1 MTSQTHHLLVVAAG
15 TGGHV
20 IPGLAVARE
29 MQARGW
35 TVSWLGTT
43 HGIENTLVPAAGL
56 PLVRVAFA
64 GLRGKGAWHSIKGAL
79 RLPLALWKCGRTIV
93 LSKAQVVL
101 GMGGYVCVPAG
112 FAAFLLR
119 RPLVLMN
126 ADARLLLSNQLLRPL
141 AKKIVFGFDG
151 LSASQVDAVVTGN
164 PVRKAIADLPNPESR
179 FVGRSGP
186 LKLLIVGGSL
196 GARILNQ
203 TLPQALALIP
213 AEQRPLVTHQTGSAE
228 RDAVAAAYAALG
240 ISAQVLAFIDDMP
253 GHLADCDVVVCR
265 AGAITVSELCAAGAA
280 AVLVP
285 LVVGSTSHQRDNAA
299 WMATHDAAWHLP
311 QPECTAQ
318 RLAELLMGLGRER
331 LLTVARN
338 ARSLA
343 QPEATHRVARVLEDM
358 VAA

>member
-1 MTSQTHHLLVVAAG
+1 
-15 TGGHV
+15 
-20 IPGLAVARE
+20 

-64 GLRGKGAWHSIKGAL
+64 GLRGKGAWHAIKGAL
-79 RLPLALWKCGRTIV
+79 RLPLALWKCGRTIA

-119 RPLVLMN
+119 KPLVLMN
-126 ADARLLLSNQLLRPL
+126 ADARLLLSNRLLRPL
-141 AKKIVFGFDG
+141 ASQIAFGFEG
-151 LSASQVDAVVTGN
+151 PSAEQANAVVTGN
-164 PVRKAIADLPNPESR
+164 PVRKAIADLPIPESR
-179 FVGRSGP
+179 FEGRSGP

-196 GARILNQ
+196 GARVLNQ
-203 TLPQALALIP
+203 TLPQALAFIP
-213 AEQRPLVTHQTGSAE
+213 AEQRPQVTHQTGSAE
-228 RDAVAAAYAALG
+228 RDAVAAAYAAQGL
-240 ISAQVLAFIDDMP
+240 SAHVLAFIDDMP
-253 GHLADCDVVVCR
+253 GQLADCDVVVCR
-265 AGAITVSELCAAGAA
+265 AGAITVSELCAAGVA

-299 WMATHDAAWHLP
+299 WLASHDAAWHLP

-318 RLAELLMGLGRER
+318 RLAELLTGLGRET
-331 LLTVARN
+331 LLAVAHN

-343 QPEATHRVARVLEDM
+343 RPEATARVADVLEE
-358 VAA
+358 VAAA